1 MFKLGSFIVL
11 FLGVW
16 AQTTLAAATKYVV
29 EADFA
34 QALKNE
40 FVEQVS
46 DEDVDWEFFGGQT
59 NFALENVSQIKIM
72 ISKAKFDELQN
83 KFSAEAEI
91 FGDGKPVAKTLL
103 QGKYYVLG
111 EVLVPARNINKGEV
125 LTKDMLKT
133 ITVRINRIKPVN
145 VVEPENLIGLEAKR
159 TLREGK
165 MINDKDIGKVIL
177 IHKGDIVSSIYRTDK
192 MQISA
197 KVEALEEGGK
207 GDKIEVRN
215 INSKKVLFAEVVD
228 ADTVVVEMQ

>member
-1 MFKLGSFIVL
+1 MFKFCSFTIL
-11 FLGVW
+11 FC
-16 AQTTLAAATKYVV
+16 LAWCQAAFSAATKYVA

-34 QALKNE
+34 QALNSE

-46 DEDVDWEFFGGQT
+46 DENVDWEFYGGQT
-59 NFALENVSQIKIM
+59 NFAFENVSQVKIM

-83 KFSAEAEI
+83 KFGAEAEV
-91 FGDGKPVAKTLL
+91 FADGKPMVKTQL
-103 QGKYYVLG
+103 QGKYYILG
-111 EVLVPARNINKGEV
+111 EIWVPARNIAKGEV

-133 ITVRINRIKPVN
+133 ITIRTNRIKPAN
-145 VVEPENLIGLEAKR
+145 VVEADALLGKEAKR

-165 MINDKDIGKVIL
+165 IINDKDIGKVIL
-177 IHKGDIVSSIYRTDK
+177 IHKGDIVNSLYRTQK

-197 KVEALEEGGK
+197 KAEALEDGGK

-215 INSKKVLFAEVVD
+215 TSSKKVLFAEVVD

>member
-1 MFKLGSFIVL
+1 MFKFGGFIVL
-11 FLGVW
+11 FLGAWV
-16 AQTTLAAATKYVV
+16 QSVMAATSYVA

-34 QALKNE
+34 QALNKE

-46 DEDVDWEFFGGQT
+46 DENVDWEFYGGQT
-59 NFALENVSQIKIM
+59 SFAFENVSQIKIM

-91 FGDGKPVAKTLL
+91 FGDGKSLAKTQL

-125 LTKDMLKT
+125 LTQDMLKT
-133 ITVRINRIKPVN
+133 ITIRLNRIKPVN
-145 VVEPENLIGLEAKR
+145 VVDAEALIGREAKR

-165 MINDKDIGKVIL
+165 MISEKDIGKVIL
-177 IHKGDIVSSIYRTDK
+177 IHKGDIVSSLYRTAK